1 MRRYE
6 ATVYDSNRWDGFEL
20 RPGDI
25 IISTP
30 PKCGT
35 TWTQMICALLILQEP
50 ELPLPLDTLSP
61 WIDMVTRAR
70 TEVFADLEA
79 QTHRRFIKTHTPLD
93 GIPNDPTVT
102 YICVGRDPRDVALSM
117 DRHIDNMDIGAFLK
131 ARERAAAI
139 DGIELGPLPPPRP
152 RPDGERD
159 RFWQWVDDETPSTH
173 SGGSSL
179 RFTVEHL
186 QTFRDAAD
194 DLDVVF
200 LHYDELKADLE
211 GQMRQLA
218 AHLEI
223 EVDEDRWPRLVQAAT
238 FESMRSRADTTVP
251 GGGPGALDRPR
262 RVLQPRNERPV
273 ARPPRRRRPRPVRR
287 AGAGARVRRP
297 RRVVA
302 PRADRLNPG
311 SATTRRKRPGPRG
324 ESHPRHT
331 PTQRADRPPS
341 PPGLLARGKPPLKPN
356 PTPLAPRRGATPPLP
371 AERPLPHGTTP
382 NVTRKTRRHHSARR
396 AEAPPPQPTPP
407 RTTKGDVTAS
417 AIRPSCLRSHVEVAG
432 PVRRSR

>member
-1 MRRYE
+1 MTAVRRYE
-6 ATVYDSNRWDGFEL
+6 GTVYDSCRWDGFEL

-70 TEVFADLEA
+70 TEVFADLQA

-117 DRHIDNMDIGAFLK
+117 DHHIDNTDIGAFLE

-139 DGIELGPLPPPRP
+139 DGIELGPLRPPTP

-159 RFWQWVDDETPSTH
+159 RFWQWVDDETPSTQV
-173 SGGSSL
+173 GSSL
-179 RFTVEHL
+179 RRTVEHL

-194 DLDVVF
+194 DLDVVT
-200 LHYDELKADLE
+200 LHYDDLKADLE

-218 AHLEI
+218 AYLGVD
-223 EVDEDRWPRLVQAAT
+223 VDEDSWPLLVQPAT
-238 FESMRSRADTTVP
+238 FESMRSRAETTVT
-251 GGGPGALDRPR
+251 GGGPEHWIDPTAFFSRGTSGQWRDLLDDAD
-262 RVLQPRNERPV
+262 L
-273 ARPPRRRRPRPVRR
+273 ARY
-287 AGAGARVRRP
+287 AARVRALASDDL
-297 RRVVA
+297 VEWV
-302 PRADRLNPG
+302 
-311 SATTRRKRPGPRG
+311 
-324 ESHPRHT
+324 HPE
-331 PTQRADRPPS
+331 PID
-341 PPGLLARGKPPLKPN
+341 
-356 PTPLAPRRGATPPLP
+356 
-371 AERPLPHGTTP
+371 
-382 NVTRKTRRHHSARR
+382 
-396 AEAPPPQPTPP
+396 
-407 RTTKGDVTAS
+407 
-417 AIRPSCLRSHVEVAG
+417 
-432 PVRRSR
+432 

>member
-1 MRRYE
+1 MTLVRRYQ

-61 WIDMVTRAR
+61 WIDMVTRSR

-117 DRHIDNMDIGAFLK
+117 DHHIDNMDFGAFLI
-131 ARERAAAI
+131 AREQAAAI
-139 DGIELGPLPPPRP
+139 DGIELGPLRPRQP

-159 RFWQWVDDETPSTH
+159 RFWQWVDDETPSTQV
-173 SGGSSL
+173 GSSL
-179 RFTVEHL
+179 RRTAEHL
-186 QTFRDAAD
+186 QTFWDAAD
-194 DLDVVF
+194 DLDVVY
-200 LHYDELKADLE
+200 LHYDDLQADLE

-218 AHLEI
+218 ARLGI
-223 EVDEDRWPRLVQAAT
+223 DVDEHRWPRLVQAAT

-251 GGGPGALDRPR
+251 AGGPDHWIDPAAFFSRGTSGQWRDLLDDAD
-262 RVLQPRNERPV
+262 L
-273 ARPPRRRRPRPVRR
+273 ARY
-287 AGAGARVRRP
+287 AARVR
-297 RRVVA
+297 
-302 PRADRLNPG
+302 
-311 SATTRRKRPGPRG
+311 
-324 ESHPRHT
+324 
-331 PTQRADRPPS
+331 
-341 PPGLLARGKPPLKPN
+341 
-356 PTPLAPRRGATPPLP
+356 PLAADDL
-371 AERPLPHGTTP
+371 
-382 NVTRKTRRHHSARR
+382 
-396 AEAPPPQPTPP
+396 
-407 RTTKGDVTAS
+407 
-417 AIRPSCLRSHVEVAG
+417 VEWVH
-432 PVRRSR
+432 RELID